1 MAKKIMKAI
10 FSKDVE
16 VLVNELRPHEW
27 VKIDYF
33 AIKRRVTTYKVLGLP
48 IYVRTELFVPD
59 KHGV

>member
-1 MAKKIMKAI
+1 MKAI

-16 VLVNELRPHEW
+16 VVVNDLRSHDW
-27 VKIDYF
+27 VDIDYF

-59 KHGV
+59 KHSV